1 MRLKILPSALE
12 DLAYGRTFYAKQSES
27 VGAYFFDSL
36 FSDIDSLELFG
47 GIHRKVLGYHRLL
60 SKRFPFVVYYK
71 MDGDEVVVWRVLD
84 CREKPEK
91 TRQALT

>member
-12 DLAYGRTFYAKQSES
+12 DLAHGRAFYVKQGENLGS
-27 VGAYFFDSL
+27 YFLDSL

-47 GIHRKVLGYHRLL
+47 GIHRRVFGYHRLL
-60 SKRFPFVVYYK
+60 SKRFPFAVYYK
-71 MDGDEVVVWRVLD
+71 MDGDIAVIWRVLD

-91 TRQALT
+91 TLEALK

>member
-12 DLAYGRTFYAKQSES
+12 DLAHGRAFYAKQSES

-47 GIHRKVLGYHRLL
+47 GIHRKVLGCHRLL
-60 SKRFPFVVYYK
+60 SKRFPFAVYYK
-71 MDGDEVVVWRVLD
+71 MDGDVVVVWRILD

-91 TRQALT
+91 TRQALI

>member
-12 DLAYGRTFYAKQSES
+12 DLVYGRAFYAKQSES

-47 GIHRKVLGYHRLL
+47 GIHRKVLGYHRML
-60 SKRFPFVVYYK
+60 SKRFPFAVYYK
-71 MDGDEVVVWRVLD
+71 KDGDVVVVWRVLD

-91 TRQALT
+91 TRQALA